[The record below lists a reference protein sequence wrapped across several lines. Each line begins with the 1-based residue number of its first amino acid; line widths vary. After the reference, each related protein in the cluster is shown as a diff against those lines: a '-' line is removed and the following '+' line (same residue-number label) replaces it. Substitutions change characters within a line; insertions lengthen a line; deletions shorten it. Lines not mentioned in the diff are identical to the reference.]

1 MEAPRNNLQEIRVTH
16 DDENL
21 YFYIRAEE
29 AITGSGSNWMNIF
42 IGTGSPSLKG
52 WNGYEYVINRN
63 VSDSTGSI
71 EKLNEDYTG
80 QNVGEAR
87 LVQTGEY
94 LLVEV
99 PREAVGMA
107 DSAEFYF
114 KVADDVENTDD
125 IMDYYVTGKS
135 LPMGR
140 LSYKYNG

>member
-1 MEAPRNNLQEIRVTH
+1 M
-16 DDENL
+16 
-21 YFYIRAEE
+21 
-29 AITGSGSNWMNIF
+29 
-42 IGTGSPSLKG
+42 
-52 WNGYEYVINRN
+52 
-63 VSDSTGSI
+63 
-71 EKLNEDYTG
+71 
-80 QNVGEAR
+80 
-87 LVQTGEY
+87 QTGEY